1 MVKSGQLQPKQLTAA
16 LDSLRALQLDWKTH
30 IIRIL
35 AVKRDRENAYC
46 RCHISSK
53 PQLMGASR
61 ATQEK
66 QYQCPSLKGFMKNG
80 TFFCYF
86 KCYYWQIWQ
95 KNIIHK
101 PLPGNSDLK
110 DLLWTAEVVQKCR
123 GDPKP
128 KSWSTC
134 TREVFQDWN
143 TVLLWRACH
152 NGNAIRNNQLA
163 KQMRKVTPCT
173 TEVKTWLPAVRYGA
187 HLLLLQHGLRGNQGP
202 CNYRCI
208 ETISPRSCG
217 VNFWGWWERTP

>member
-1 MVKSGQLQPKQLTAA
+1 MLIAGVTSPANLSWRELQGQPRKNSTSVLL
-16 LDSLRALQLDWKTH
+16 SRVSWKMEPFSATVMLL
-30 IIRIL
+30 L
-35 AVKRDRENAYC
+35 AKMA
-46 RCHISSK
+46 
-53 PQLMGASR
+53 
-61 ATQEK
+61 
-66 QYQCPSLKGFMKNG
+66 
-80 TFFCYF
+80 
-86 KCYYWQIWQ
+86 